1 MDKKIEILAPAGDKS
16 AFVGAISSGADA
28 IYLGT
33 QAFNARL
40 RAENFTTENMPEVLR
55 LAHAHGVKVYV
66 TINTAVYDR
75 ELGALLDEVVALW
88 NMGTDAFIVADLGVM
103 SLIKKHLPEIELHA
117 STQCTVHNLDGADFL
132 ADTQGVSRVVLA
144 RELDNDNIK
153 YISQNARAETEIF
166 VHGAHCMSVSGQCLL
181 SFAMGG
187 RSGNRGE
194 CAQPCRLPY
203 QIGNTKGYPLSLKDM
218 SLCRQ
223 IPKILESGAAS
234 LKIEGRM
241 KGQDYVGGTVAVWRR
256 LVDEKRNA
264 TNGEL
269 STLGA
274 LFSRQGFTDGYFNG
288 KIDKTMLGVRTDE
301 NKQESSLLEKREYTI
316 KPVPVSLN
324 AELRIGSPARLE
336 LTANNKS
343 VVVYGDVVENA
354 INAPMSKDDIIKS
367 LSKLGGTPFTL
378 ESIEVVKDDGIMVRV
393 SALNKLRRD
402 AIDKYFDKADKVIVP
417 ALEKEEIKHPKRIKT
432 ALFSS
437 SSQIPENK
445 DYFDITFLYLDRYK
459 TGDSVNGIAMPPV
472 IFDSQ
477 WQEIEGKLSAA
488 KADGIEYALVTNI
501 GQITRLKKHGFKLIF
516 DYRFNVFNRP
526 CVDYLQCCGA
536 ENIVMSPELT
546 LPQLRDFGG
555 FMVVAYGKIPV
566 MTTHKCVIRDTE
578 GCQSGKAYLK
588 DRQGA
593 KMFCECAFGHTNI
606 IYNSVPIYM
615 ADKQGDISHL
625 SWHFIFSD
633 ESKNECYDIIE
644 AYRKKAP
651 TNKALRRIK

>member
-1 MDKKIEILAPAGDKS
+1 MDRKIEILAPAGDKG
-16 AFVGAISSGADA
+16 AFISAISSGADA

-33 QAFNARL
+33 KAFNARL
-40 RAENFTTENMPEVLR
+40 RAENFTLENLAELVR

-66 TINTAVYDR
+66 TINTAIYDK
-75 ELGALLDEVVALW
+75 ELDALLFEVVSLW
-88 NMGTDAFIVADLGVM
+88 NMGVDAFIVADLGAM
-103 SLIKKHLPEIELHA
+103 ALIKKHLPQIELHA

-132 ADTQGVSRVVLA
+132 ADTVGVSRVVLA
-144 RELDNDNIK
+144 RELDKKNIK
-153 YISQNARAETEIF
+153 YISQNAKAETEIF

-203 QIGNTKGYPLSLKDM
+203 QIGNIKGFPLSLKDM

-223 IPKILESGAAS
+223 IPDILESGAAS

-241 KGQDYVGGTVAVWRR
+241 KGQEYVGGAVATWRR
-256 LVDEKRNA
+256 LIDEKRNA

-274 LFSRQGFTDGYFNG
+274 LFSRQGFTDGYFNSR
-288 KIDKTMLGVRTDE
+288 IDKFMLGVRTE
-301 NKQESSLLEKREYTI
+301 QNKQESSTLDKREYTI
-316 KPVPVSLN
+316 SPVPVSMV
-324 AELRIGSPARLE
+324 AELKAGAPARLT
-336 LTANNKS
+336 LTANKRS
-343 VVVYGDVVENA
+343 VTVFGDIVDKA
-354 INAPMSKDDIIKS
+354 INAPISKDDIAKS
-367 LSKLGGTPFTL
+367 LSKLGGTPFVL
-378 ESIEVVKDDGIMVRV
+378 DNMEIIKDEGIMVRV
-393 SALNKLRRD
+393 SSLNKLRRD
-402 AIDKYFDKADKVIVP
+402 AIDKLFEREDKLNAP
-417 ALEKEEIKHPKRIKT
+417 TLEKQEIFHPKRIKT
-432 ALFSS
+432 ALFSDP
-437 SSQIPENK
+437 SQIPENK
-445 DYFDITFLYLDRYK
+445 DYFDITFVYLNKYK
-459 TGDSVNGIAMPPV
+459 PKTPVNGICMPPV

-477 WQEIEGKLSAA
+477 WQEIESMLNMARA
-488 KADGIEYALVTNI
+488 EGIEYALVTNI
-501 GQITRLKKHGFKLIF
+501 GQITRLKKYGFKLIF

-526 CVDYLQCCGA
+526 CVDYLQKNGA
-536 ENIVMSPELT
+536 ESIIMSPELT

-555 FMVVAYGKIPV
+555 LMVVAYGKIPV
-566 MTTHKCVIRDTE
+566 MTTHKCVIKDTE
-578 GCQSGKAYLK
+578 GCEKGRAYLK

-593 KMFCECAFGHTNI
+593 KMFCECGFGHTNI

-633 ESKNECYDIIE
+633 ESKRECFDIIE